1 MKLIIDWLKN
11 FITELLWEKREI
23 HRKKGASGSIGVGVK
38 KCAASGNH
46 EINNVLT
53 QELYS

>member
-23 HRKKGASGSIGVGVK
+23 HRKKGGSGRLGVGVK
-38 KCAASGNH
+38 KCVALENH
-46 EINNVLT
+46 EINNLLT

>member
-23 HRKKGASGSIGVGVK
+23 HRKKGGSGSIGLGVK
-38 KCAASGNH
+38 KCVALENH

>member
-11 FITELLWEKREI
+11 FITELLWEKRKI
-23 HRKKGASGSIGVGVK
+23 YRKKGGSGSIGEGVK
-38 KCAASGNH
+38 KCVALEIH
-46 EINNVLT
+46 EIDNVLT